1 MGEFD
6 YKPNSFKSK
15 EERNETSEPVKKVE
29 KVITGN
35 VKTKKKGE
43 MQKLANVFISED
55 ISNVKSYVFM
65 DVLVPAIKKAV
76 FDIITDG
83 LDMILYGGEGRR
95 KKTLNA
101 EKVSY
106 RSYYNRKNE
115 DDRKY
120 DRTRERTVYSYDEV
134 IFDSRSEAEEVLE
147 RMDELITEYKM
158 VTVSDLYDLVGISG
172 KYTDCK
178 YGWTNLRNVEPIRV
192 RDGGYMLNLPKP
204 RPLD

>member
-1 MGEFD
+1 
-6 YKPNSFKSK
+6 
-15 EERNETSEPVKKVE
+15 
-29 KVITGN
+29 
-35 VKTKKKGE
+35 
-43 MQKLANVFISED
+43 
-55 ISNVKSYVFM
+55 M

-147 RMDELITEYKM
+147 RMDELVTEYKM

-178 YGWTNLRNVEPIRV
+178 YGWTNLRNVEPVRV

>member
-1 MGEFD
+1 MGEFE
-6 YKPNSFKSK
+6 YKPNSLKPK
-15 EERNETSEPVKKVE
+15 DEAAEQPKKIE

-43 MQKLANVFISED
+43 IQKLANVFISED
-55 ISNVKSYVFM
+55 ISNVKSYVFL

-95 KKTLNA
+95 KKTTNA
-101 EKVSY
+101 ERVSY
-106 RSYYNRKNE
+106 RSYYNRKN
-115 DDRKY
+115 DDAPRSDHTR
-120 DRTRERTVYSYDEV
+120 DRSVYSYDEV
-134 IFDSRSEAEEVLE
+134 IFNSRSEAEEVLE
-147 RMDELITEYKM
+147 RMDELVSEYKM
-158 VTVSDLYDLVGISG
+158 VTVSDLYDLVGVTG

-178 YGWTNLRNVEPIRV
+178 YGWTHLRNVEPIRV